1 MAELGLRLAVSFTQI
16 AAVTC
21 IVIVTVLL
29 LTLAERKVLGWM
41 QDRMGPME
49 VGPYGILQPFADAI
63 KLFFKED
70 LVPAGAN
77 KFLFTMAPIL
87 ALIPALIGFAVIPW
101 GPNQSLEIGGFSIKP
116 FIISDINI
124 GILYILAF
132 ASIGAYGIILGGWS
146 SNSKYSLLGG
156 LRSAAQVIS
165 YELNVGLSIVGVL
178 IMSGS
183 LSLVQITDAQS
194 GWFWNWYVFAFP
206 APQIFALVVYV
217 ISSVAETNRVPFDL
231 PEAESELVAGFFTE
245 YSGLRFAFFY
255 LAEYANMVLVSCVAA
270 AMFLGGWNAP
280 YPGTLIGYL
289 GLPSFAWVENTMW
302 FAVKTYS
309 FLFLFFWLRATLPR
323 LRYDQLMRFG
333 WKVMLPIALA
343 NIVVTALAVFFY
355 QQMK

>member
-1 MAELGLRLAVSFTQI
+1 MTELGLRLAISLTQI
-16 AAVTC
+16 VAVMG
-21 IVIVTVLL
+21 IVVVTVLI

-70 LVPAGAN
+70 IIPAGAN
-77 KFLFTMAPIL
+77 KLLFTVAPIL
-87 ALIPALIGFAVIPW
+87 CLIPAFIGFAVIPW
-101 GPNQSLEIGGFSIKP
+101 GPNWTFEIDGVTVRP
-116 FIISDINI
+116 FVISDINI

-132 ASIGAYGIILGGWS
+132 ASLGAYGIILGGWA

-156 LRSAAQVIS
+156 LRSAAQIIS

-178 IMSGS
+178 IMAGS
-183 LSLVQITDAQS
+183 LSLVKITDAQA
-194 GWFWNWYVFAFP
+194 GWFWDWFLFKMP
-206 APQIFALVVYV
+206 APQIFAFVVYV

-245 YSGLRFAFFY
+245 YSGLRFAFFF

-270 AMFLGGWNAP
+270 ALFLGGWNAP
-280 YPGTLIGYL
+280 YPGTIMGLL
-289 GLPSFAWVENTMW
+289 GVPSLAWVENTMW

-333 WKVMLPIALA
+333 WKVMLPIALG
-343 NIVVTALAVFFY
+343 NIVVTSLAVFFY

>member
-1 MAELGLRLAVSFTQI
+1 VTELGLRLAVSLTQI
-16 AAVTC
+16 AAVTG

-101 GPNQSLEIGGFSIKP
+101 GPNVTYEIGGLSIKP

-132 ASIGAYGIILGGWS
+132 ASIGAYGIILGGWA

-178 IMSGS
+178 LIAGS
-183 LSLVQITDAQS
+183 LSLVKITDAQA
-194 GWFWNWYVFAFP
+194 GGFWNWYAFAFP
-206 APQIFALVVYV
+206 APQLFALVVYV
-217 ISSVAETNRVPFDL
+217 ISAVAETNRVPFDL

-255 LAEYANMVLVSCVAA
+255 LAEYANMVLVSCVATA
-270 AMFLGGWNAP
+270 LFLGGWNAP

-302 FAVKTYS
+302 FAFKTYS

-343 NIVVTALAVFFY
+343 NIVVTALAVFFFG
-355 QQMK
+355 

>member
-1 MAELGLRLAVSFTQI
+1 MGLV
-16 AAVTC
+16 V
-21 IVIVTVLL
+21 VTVLL

-70 LVPAGAN
+70 IVPAGAN
-77 KFLFTMAPIL
+77 KFLFTMAPVL
-87 ALIPALIGFAVIPW
+87 CLIPAFIGFAVIPW
-101 GPNQSLEIGGFSIKP
+101 GPNWTLEIGGVTVKP
-116 FIISDINI
+116 FVISDINI

-132 ASIGAYGIILGGWS
+132 TSIGAYGIILGGWA

-156 LRSAAQVIS
+156 LRSAAQIIS
-165 YELNVGLSIVGVL
+165 YELNVGLSIIGVVIL
-178 IMSGS
+178 AGS
-183 LSLVQITDAQS
+183 LSLVKITDAQA
-194 GWFWNWYVFAFP
+194 GGFWNWYLFALP
-206 APQIFALVVYV
+206 APQIFAFVVFV

-245 YSGLRFAFFY
+245 YSGLRFAFFF

-270 AMFLGGWNAP
+270 ALFLGGWNAP
-280 YPGTLIGYL
+280 YPGTILALL
-289 GLPSFAWVENTMW
+289 GMPSLAWVENTLW
-302 FAVKTYS
+302 FAVKAYS

-323 LRYDQLMRFG
+323 LRYDQLMKFG
-333 WKVMLPIALA
+333 WKVLLPIALA
-343 NIVVTALAVFFY
+343 NIVVTSIAVFIA

>member
-1 MAELGLRLAVSFTQI
+1 
-16 AAVTC
+16 
-21 IVIVTVLL
+21 
-29 LTLAERKVLGWM
+29 
-41 QDRMGPME
+41 ME

-70 LVPAGAN
+70 IIPAGAN
-77 KFLFTMAPIL
+77 KFLFAMAPIL
-87 ALIPALIGFAVIPW
+87 CLIPAFIGFAVIPW
-101 GPNQSLEIGGFSIKP
+101 GPNWTIEIDGISVKP
-116 FIISDINI
+116 FVISDINI

-132 ASIGAYGIILGGWS
+132 ASLGAYGIILGGWA

-156 LRSAAQVIS
+156 LRSAAQIIS

-178 IMSGS
+178 IMAGS
-183 LSLVQITDAQS
+183 LSLVKITDAQA
-194 GWFWNWYVFAFP
+194 GGFWNWYLFALP
-206 APQIFALVVYV
+206 APQIFAFVVFV

-245 YSGLRFAFFY
+245 YSGLRFAFFF

-270 AMFLGGWNAP
+270 ALFLGGWNAP
-280 YPGTLIGYL
+280 YPGTILALL
-289 GLPSFAWVENTMW
+289 GLPSLAWVENTMW
-302 FAVKTYS
+302 FGVKIYS

-333 WKVMLPIALA
+333 WKVLLPIALG